1 MKRNI
6 FNIKGINSNEQMGE
20 QIEREKDKF
29 FWMMQGLH

>member
-1 MKRNI
+1 MKRK
-6 FNIKGINSNEQMGE
+6 FFDIKERKAYETINE